1 VLFNRQV
8 KGSTQINY
16 TQLTH
21 KQRYQIYVLKKAGHN
36 QTYTATML
44 GCHKS
49 TISRELKRNR
59 GEKGYRPDQ
68 ANELAYNRQC
78 EAYSSR
84 IAWETWQEVERL
96 LRQEWSPEQIAG
108 RLKREKQPTV
118 SYECIYLYVYAEK
131 RRGGTLHQ
139 HLRSQKKQRKRYSG
153 YVRRGQIPNRT
164 SIDKRPKIVASK
176 RRFGDWEADTIVGAR
191 HKGGIFSG
199 VERKSKLT
207 RLRKLA
213 TKEAAEMKDNSIEAL
228 GPLAA
233 KVHTITVDNGK
244 EFCDHEL
251 IAAGLQARIYFAH
264 PYASWERGLVE
275 NTNGLVRQ
283 YFPKK
288 YDFAKFTAKEL
299 QAVEDRLNNRPRK
312 TLGYRTPNEVFF
324 KQRATLI
331 TLS

>member
-1 VLFNRQV
+1 MSYRQ
-8 KGSTQINY
+8 
-16 TQLTH
+16 LARE
-21 KQRYQIYVLKKAGHN
+21 QRYQIYALMKAGQN
-36 QTYTATML
+36 QSQIAVVV

-49 TISRELKRNR
+49 TISRELRRNC
-59 GEKGYRPDQ
+59 GQKGYRPYQ
-68 ANELAYNRQC
+68 ADELAFDRQC
-78 EAYSSR
+78 DAYRAR
-84 IAWETWQEVERL
+84 IAPQTWQQVERL

-108 RLKREKQPTV
+108 RLKLEKQPTV
-118 SYECIYLYVYAEK
+118 SHECIYLYVYADK
-131 RRGGTLHQ
+131 RRGGTLHR
-139 HLRSQKKQRKRYSG
+139 HLRSQKKQRKRYGG
-153 YVRRGQIPNRT
+153 YIRRGQIPNRT

-176 RRFGDWEADTIVGAR
+176 GRFGDWEADTIVGAR
-191 HKGGIFSG
+191 HKGGILSV

-213 TKEAAEMKDNSIEAL
+213 SKAAAEMKDTSIELL

-244 EFCDHEL
+244 EFCQHEQ

-264 PYASWERGLVE
+264 PYSSWERGLNE

-288 YDFAKFTAKEL
+288 HDFVGITNAEVQRVAEL
-299 QAVEDRLNNRPRK
+299 LNNRPRK

-324 KQRATLI
+324 KQRSVALPT
-331 TLS
+331 